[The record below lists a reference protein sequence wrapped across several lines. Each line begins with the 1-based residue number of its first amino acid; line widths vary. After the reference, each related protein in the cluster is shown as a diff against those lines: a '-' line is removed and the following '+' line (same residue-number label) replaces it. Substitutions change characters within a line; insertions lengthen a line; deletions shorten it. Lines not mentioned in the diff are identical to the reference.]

1 MAGMDEAVSQLAEL
15 IAGADAVLLVT
26 GAGVSTDSGI
36 PDYRGPK
43 GVWKTEQ
50 PVMFQDFVN
59 DPDQRIVYWDQKLR
73 AAASFNDAHP
83 GAVHRACVAL
93 EAAGKL
99 HTLVTQNV
107 DGLHAEAGTSK
118 AKLVEVHGT
127 AMEVSC
133 LDCGER
139 SPTQPHLDA
148 FEETREAPLCHC
160 GGLLKPATISFG
172 QQLDPMTM
180 YRAQLAAEE
189 ADLVIAL
196 GTTLSVYPA
205 AEIPLVAARRGVP
218 YAIVNRGETD
228 HDGSIHLTLR
238 IEGSVS
244 DVFPT
249 AVTQSLTQSSTPD

>member
-1 MAGMDEAVSQLAEL
+1 MDEPTTELSDL
-15 IAGADAVLLVT
+15 IADADAILVVT

-36 PDYRGPK
+36 PDFRGPK

-50 PVMFQDFVN
+50 PVMYQDFVQ
-59 DPDQRIVYWDQKLR
+59 DPEARVEYWDQKSR
-73 AAASFNDAHP
+73 AAAAFNEAHP
-83 GAVHRACVAL
+83 GAVHRACVDL

-107 DGLHAEAGTSK
+107 DGLHAAAGTTK
-118 AKLVEVHGT
+118 GKLVEVHGT
-127 AMEVSC
+127 AMAVSC

-148 FEETREAPLCHC
+148 FDASRVAPICHC

-180 YRAQLAAEE
+180 YSAQLAAEE

-196 GTTLSVYPA
+196 GSTLSVYPA
-205 AEIPLVAARRGVP
+205 AEIPLIAARRGVT

-238 IEGSVS
+238 IEGNVS
-244 DVFPT
+244 TIFPDAVASALGHT
-249 AVTQSLTQSSTPD
+249 A

>member
-1 MAGMDEAVSQLAEL
+1 MDSQVSELAAM
-15 IAGADAVLLVT
+15 IAGADAILLVT
-26 GAGVSTDSGI
+26 GAGVSTESGI
-36 PDYRGPK
+36 PDYRGPS
-43 GVWKTEQ
+43 GVWKTER
-50 PVMFQDFVN
+50 PVMFQDFIS
-59 DPDQRIVYWDQKLR
+59 DPEQRVEYWDQKLR
-73 AAASFNDAHP
+73 GAAAFDQAHP
-83 GAVHRACVAL
+83 GSVHRSCVDL

-107 DGLHAEAGTSK
+107 DGLHSAAGTTK

-139 SPTQPHLDA
+139 SPTAPHLESFA
-148 FEETREAPLCHC
+148 ESREAPICHC

-180 YRAQLAAEE
+180 YRAQLAADE

-228 HDGSIHLTLR
+228 HDSSIHLNLR
-238 IEGSVS
+238 IDANVS
-244 DVFPT
+244 EAFPT
-249 AVTQSLTQSSTPD
+249 AVTTALT

>member
-1 MAGMDEAVSQLAEL
+1 MDSQVSELASL
-15 IAGADAVLLVT
+15 IADARSILVVT

-36 PDYRGPK
+36 PDFRGPA
-43 GVWKTEQ
+43 GVWKTES

-59 DPDQRIVYWDQKLR
+59 DPDQRVEYWDQKLR
-73 AAASFNDAHP
+73 AAAAFNEASP
-83 GAVHRACVAL
+83 GSVHRSCVDL

-107 DGLHAEAGTSK
+107 DGLHAAAGTTK
-118 AKLVEVHGT
+118 EKLVEVHGT

-139 SPTQPHLDA
+139 SPTQPHLDSFA
-148 FEETREAPLCHC
+148 ESREAPICHC

-172 QQLDPMTM
+172 QQLDAMTM

-205 AEIPLVAARRGVP
+205 ADIPLVAARRGVP
-218 YAIVNRGETD
+218 YVIINRGETD
-228 HDGSIHLTLR
+228 HDTSPFLTLR
-238 IEGSVS
+238 IEANVS
-244 DVFPT
+244 DAFPT
-249 AVTQSLTQSSTPD
+249 AVHQALA

>member
-1 MAGMDEAVSQLAEL
+1 MDSQVSELAAL
-15 IAGADAVLLVT
+15 IAEANAILVVT

-36 PDYRGPK
+36 PDFRGPS
-43 GVWKTEQ
+43 GVWKTQ
-50 PVMFQDFVN
+50 RPVMFQDFVD
-59 DPDQRIVYWDQKLR
+59 DPELRIEYWDQKL
-73 AAASFNDAHP
+73 AAAAAFNEAQP
-83 GAVHRACVAL
+83 GSVHHSCVEL
-93 EAAGKL
+93 ETAGKL

-107 DGLHAEAGTSK
+107 DGLHAAAGTTK

-139 SPTQPHLDA
+139 SPTQPHLDS
-148 FEETREAPLCHC
+148 FVETREAPICHC

-205 AEIPLVAARRGVP
+205 AEVPLLAARRGVP
-218 YAIVNRGETD
+218 YAIINRGETD
-228 HDGSIHLTLR
+228 HDTSPFLTLR
-238 IEGSVS
+238 IDANVS
-244 DVFPT
+244 DTFPS
-249 AVTQSLTQSSTPD
+249 AVTQAL

>member
-1 MAGMDEAVSQLAEL
+1 MHSQVSKLAAL
-15 IAGADAVLLVT
+15 IVDAKAILVVT

-36 PDYRGPK
+36 PDFRGPS
-43 GVWKTEQ
+43 GVWKTQ
-50 PVMFQDFVN
+50 RPVMFQDFVD
-59 DPDQRIVYWDQKLR
+59 DPEQRIEYWNQKL
-73 AAASFNDAHP
+73 AAAAAFNEAQP
-83 GAVHRACVAL
+83 GSVHRSCVEL

-107 DGLHAEAGTSK
+107 DGLHAAAGTTK

-139 SPTQPHLDA
+139 SPSQPHLDS
-148 FEETREAPLCHC
+148 FVETREAPICHC

-205 AEIPLVAARRGVP
+205 AEVPLLAARRGVP
-218 YAIVNRGETD
+218 YAIINRGETD
-228 HDGSIHLTLR
+228 HDTSPLLTLR
-238 IEGSVS
+238 IDANVS
-244 DVFPT
+244 DAFPS
-249 AVTQSLTQSSTPD
+249 AVTHALA